1 MEFEA
6 LVAGIDVDW
15 LGLKQYV
22 VKLLVTIVATYG
34 FLYVLRYSLSVF
46 FRKTS
51 YLDHKKEQTIES
63 VLKTSFNYFSFL
75 ENSKGQINQSLY
87 KRLVFSFPP
96 VFSIFIAN
104 FKKHL
109 TF

>member
-1 MEFEA
+1 M
-6 LVAGIDVDW
+6 
-15 LGLKQYV
+15 LKKY
-22 VKLLVTIVATYG
+22 KTIAIKGFFTANIIG
-34 FLYVLRYSLSVF
+34 FLLTVIIVF
-46 FRKTS
+46 QVILFPGK
-51 YLDHKKEQTIES
+51 
-63 VLKTSFNYFSFL
+63 VPSFLGFSFL